1 MALLSDNSCQGN
13 PVWEQV
19 KYTSLGLVLV
29 TSRTLVRLYPLSVYR
44 GTRCW
49 LMSVL
54 WLEKLFT
61 VVRECFKKILLKNY
75 ERPAS

>member
-1 MALLSDNSCQGN
+1 VAPLHDNSCQGN
-13 PVWEQV
+13 PVWEEV
-19 KYTSLGLVLV
+19 KYTFLGLVLV
-29 TSRTLVRLYPLSVYR
+29 TSRSLARLYPLSVYR

-49 LMSVL
+49 LISVI

-61 VVRECFKKILLKNY
+61 VARECFKKILLKNY